1 MHLVIINASP
11 RVKTKSNTARI
22 IRSFLR
28 GFEVHGN
35 TAEVW
40 HLSDKK
46 QWKSAKETYEK
57 NSNILFA
64 VPLYVE
70 NIPGIMLEF
79 LETLEPKK
87 ETGTKMSFILQGG
100 FAEAS
105 QLRCGEAYL
114 EILPSYFNCEYN
126 GTLIKGDNFGSAWV
140 PEKMAEKIVAPFE
153 YMGKSFA
160 KKRTFVKEEVN
171 KFAGPEYFSEKEIRQ
186 QSGIAKWIQNFL
198 FRHIAKKNGC
208 KRPLDDKP
216 YQVNFRVKK

>member
-11 RVKTKSNTARI
+11 RVEAKSNTARI
-22 IRSFLR
+22 IRTFLK
-28 GFEVHGN
+28 GFEKDGN

-46 QWKSAKETYEK
+46 QWESAKEAYEN

-64 VPLYVE
+64 IPLYVE

-79 LETLEPKK
+79 LETLQPKK
-87 ETGTKMSFILQGG
+87 EAGTKMSFILQSG

-126 GTLIKGDNFGSAWV
+126 GTLIKGNNFAPAWL
-140 PEKMAEKIVAPFE
+140 PEKQANKMVAHYEK
-153 YMGKSFA
+153 MGLSFA
-160 KKRTFVKEEVN
+160 QKGTFDKEEVN
-171 KFAGPEYFSEKEIRQ
+171 KFAAPEYFSEKEIC
-186 QSGIAKWIQNFL
+186 L
-198 FRHIAKKNGC
+198 FNCTNWLQKMIIRHIAKKNGC

-216 YQVNFRVKK
+216 HQIKK

>member
-1 MHLVIINASP
+1 MHLAIINASP
-11 RVKTKSNTARI
+11 RVEAKSNTARI
-22 IRSFLR
+22 IRTFLK
-28 GFEVHGN
+28 GFEKDGN

-46 QWKSAKETYEK
+46 QWENAKEAYEK

-64 VPLYVE
+64 IPLYVE

-79 LETLEPKK
+79 LETLQPKK
-87 ETGTKMSFILQGG
+87 EAGTKMSFILQSG

-126 GTLIKGDNFGSAWV
+126 GTLIKGNNFAPAWL
-140 PEKMAEKIVAPFE
+140 PEKQANKMVAHYEK
-153 YMGKSFA
+153 MGLSFA
-160 KKRTFVKEEVN
+160 QKGTFDKEEVN
-171 KFAGPEYFSEKEIRQ
+171 KFAAPEYFSKKEIC
-186 QSGIAKWIQNFL
+186 L
-198 FRHIAKKNGC
+198 FNCTNWLQKMIIRHIAKKNGC

-216 YQVNFRVKK
+216 HQIKK

>member
-1 MHLVIINASP
+1 MHLAIINASP
-11 RVKTKSNTARI
+11 RVEAKSNTARI
-22 IRSFLR
+22 IRTFLK
-28 GFEVHGN
+28 GFEKDGN

-46 QWKSAKETYEK
+46 QWENAKEAYEK

-64 VPLYVE
+64 IPLYVE

-79 LETLEPKK
+79 LETLQPKK
-87 ETGTKMSFILQGG
+87 EAGTKMSFILQSG

-126 GTLIKGDNFGSAWV
+126 GTLIKGNNFAPAWL
-140 PEKMAEKIVAPFE
+140 PEKQANKMVAHYEK
-153 YMGKSFA
+153 MGLSFA
-160 KKRTFVKEEVN
+160 QKGTFDKEEVN
-171 KFAGPEYFSEKEIRQ
+171 KFAAPEYFSKKEIC
-186 QSGIAKWIQNFL
+186 L
-198 FRHIAKKNGC
+198 FNCTNWLQKMIIRHIAKKNGC

-216 YQVNFRVKK
+216 YQVKK

>member
-11 RVKTKSNTARI
+11 RVEAKSNTARI
-22 IRSFLR
+22 IRTFLK
-28 GFEVHGN
+28 GFEKDGN

-46 QWKSAKETYEK
+46 QWENAKEAYEK

-64 VPLYVE
+64 IPLYVE

-79 LETLEPKK
+79 LETLQPKK
-87 ETGTKMSFILQGG
+87 EAGTKMSFILQSG

-126 GTLIKGDNFGSAWV
+126 GTLIKGDNFALTWL
-140 PEKMAEKIVAPFE
+140 PEKQANKMVAIYEK
-153 YMGKSFA
+153 MGRSFA
-160 KKRTFVKEEVN
+160 QKGTFDKEEVN
-171 KFAGPEYFSEKEIRQ
+171 KFAAPEYFSKKQIR
-186 QSGIAKWIQNFL
+186 L
-198 FRHIAKKNGC
+198 FNCINWLQKMMLRHIAKKIGC

-216 YQVNFRVKK
+216 HQVKK

>member
-11 RVKTKSNTARI
+11 RVEAKSNTARI
-22 IRSFLR
+22 IRTFLK
-28 GFEVHGN
+28 GFEKDGN

-46 QWKSAKETYEK
+46 QWENAKEAYEK

-64 VPLYVE
+64 IPLYVE
-70 NIPGIMLEF
+70 NILGIMLEF
-79 LETLEPKK
+79 LETLQPKK
-87 ETGTKMSFILQGG
+87 EAGTKMSFILQSG

-126 GTLIKGDNFGSAWV
+126 GTLIKGDNFAPAWL
-140 PEKMAEKIVAPFE
+140 PEKQANKMVAHYEKMGLSFAEK
-153 YMGKSFA
+153 G
-160 KKRTFVKEEVN
+160 TFDKEEVN
-171 KFAGPEYFSEKEIRQ
+171 KFAAPEYFSEKQIR
-186 QSGIAKWIQNFL
+186 L
-198 FRHIAKKNGC
+198 FNCINWLQKMIIRHIAKKNGC

-216 YQVNFRVKK
+216 HQIKK

>member
-11 RVKTKSNTARI
+11 RVEAKSNTARI
-22 IRSFLR
+22 IRTFLK
-28 GFEVHGN
+28 GFEKDGN

-46 QWKSAKETYEK
+46 QWENAKEAYEK

-64 VPLYVE
+64 IPLYVE

-79 LETLEPKK
+79 LETLQPKK
-87 ETGTKMSFILQGG
+87 EAGTKMSFILQSG

-126 GTLIKGDNFGSAWV
+126 GTLIKGDNFALTWL
-140 PEKMAEKIVAPFE
+140 PEKQANKMVAHYEK
-153 YMGKSFA
+153 MGLSFA
-160 KKRTFVKEEVN
+160 QKGTFDKEEVN
-171 KFAGPEYFSEKEIRQ
+171 KFAAPEYFSKKQIRLFNCINWLQ
-186 QSGIAKWIQNFL
+186 KMM
-198 FRHIAKKNGC
+198 FRHIVKKNGC

-216 YQVNFRVKK
+216 HQVKK

>member
-1 MHLVIINASP
+1 MHLAIINASP
-11 RVKTKSNTARI
+11 RVEAKSNTARI
-22 IRSFLR
+22 IRTFLK
-28 GFEVHGN
+28 GFEKDGN

-46 QWKSAKETYEK
+46 QWENAKEAYEK

-64 VPLYVE
+64 IPLYVE

-79 LETLEPKK
+79 LETLQPKK
-87 ETGTKMSFILQGG
+87 EAGTKMSFILQSG

-126 GTLIKGDNFGSAWV
+126 GTLIKGDNFAPAWL
-140 PEKMAEKIVAPFE
+140 PEKQANKMVAHYEK
-153 YMGKSFA
+153 MGLSFA
-160 KKRTFVKEEVN
+160 QKGTFDKEEVN
-171 KFAGPEYFSEKEIRQ
+171 KFAAPEYFSKKEIC
-186 QSGIAKWIQNFL
+186 L
-198 FRHIAKKNGC
+198 FNCTNWLQKMIIRHIAKKNGC

-216 YQVNFRVKK
+216 YQVKK

>member
-11 RVKTKSNTARI
+11 RVEAKSNTARI
-22 IRSFLR
+22 IRTFLK
-28 GFEVHGN
+28 GFEKDGN

-46 QWKSAKETYEK
+46 QWENAKEAYEK

-64 VPLYVE
+64 IPLYVE

-79 LETLEPKK
+79 LETLQPKK
-87 ETGTKMSFILQGG
+87 EAGTKMSFILQSG

-126 GTLIKGDNFGSAWV
+126 GTLIKGDNFAPAWL
-140 PEKMAEKIVAPFE
+140 PEKQANKMVAHYEK
-153 YMGKSFA
+153 MGLSFA
-160 KKRTFVKEEVN
+160 QKGTFDKEEVN
-171 KFAGPEYFSEKEIRQ
+171 KFAAPEYFSKKEIC
-186 QSGIAKWIQNFL
+186 L
-198 FRHIAKKNGC
+198 FNCTNWLQKMIIRHIAKKNGC

-216 YQVNFRVKK
+216 YQVKK

>member
-11 RVKTKSNTARI
+11 RVEAKSNTARI
-22 IRSFLR
+22 IRTFLK
-28 GFEVHGN
+28 GFEKDGN

-46 QWKSAKETYEK
+46 QWENAKEAYEK

-64 VPLYVE
+64 IPLYVE

-79 LETLEPKK
+79 LETLQPKK
-87 ETGTKMSFILQGG
+87 EAGTKMSFILQSG

-126 GTLIKGDNFGSAWV
+126 GTLIKGNNFAPAWL
-140 PEKMAEKIVAPFE
+140 PEKQANKMVAHYEK
-153 YMGKSFA
+153 MGLSFA
-160 KKRTFVKEEVN
+160 QKGTFDKEEVN
-171 KFAGPEYFSEKEIRQ
+171 KFAAPEYFSKKEIC
-186 QSGIAKWIQNFL
+186 L
-198 FRHIAKKNGC
+198 FNCTNWLQKMIIRHIAKKNGC

-216 YQVNFRVKK
+216 YQVKK

>member
-11 RVKTKSNTARI
+11 RVEAKSNTARI
-22 IRSFLR
+22 IRTFLK
-28 GFEVHGN
+28 GFEKDGN

-40 HLSDKK
+40 HLSDRK
-46 QWKSAKETYEK
+46 QWENAKEAYEK

-64 VPLYVE
+64 IPLYVE

-79 LETLEPKK
+79 LETLQPKK
-87 ETGTKMSFILQGG
+87 EAGTKMSFILQSG

-126 GTLIKGDNFGSAWV
+126 GTLIKGDNFAPAWL
-140 PEKMAEKIVAPFE
+140 PEKQANKMVAIYEKMGLSFAEK
-153 YMGKSFA
+153 G
-160 KKRTFVKEEVN
+160 TFDKEEVN
-171 KFAGPEYFSEKEIRQ
+171 KFAAPEYFSKKQIRLFNCINWLQ
-186 QSGIAKWIQNFL
+186 KMM

-216 YQVNFRVKK
+216 HQIKK

>member
-28 GFEVHGN
+28 GFEVRGN

-46 QWKSAKETYEK
+46 QWKSAKEAYEK

-140 PEKMAEKIVAPFE
+140 PEKLAEKMVAHYE
-153 YMGKSFA
+153 KMGKSFA
-160 KKRTFVKEEVN
+160 KKRIFVKEEVN
-171 KFAGPEYFSEKEIRQ
+171 EFAAPEYFSEKQIRQ
-186 QSGIAKWIQNFL
+186 HKLIGRRIQKLL
-198 FRHIAKKNGC
+198 FKYIAKKNGC
-208 KRPLDDKP
+208 KRPLDYKP
-216 YQVNFRVKK
+216 YKVNLRVKK

>member
-11 RVKTKSNTARI
+11 RVEAKSNTARI
-22 IRSFLR
+22 IRTFLK
-28 GFEVHGN
+28 GFEKDGN

-46 QWKSAKETYEK
+46 QWESAKEAYEK

-64 VPLYVE
+64 IPLYVE

-79 LETLEPKK
+79 LETLQPKK
-87 ETGTKMSFILQGG
+87 EAGTKMSFILQSG

-126 GTLIKGDNFGSAWV
+126 GTLIKGNNFAPAWF
-140 PEKMAEKIVAPFE
+140 PEKQANKMVAHYEK
-153 YMGKSFA
+153 MGLSFA
-160 KKRTFVKEEVN
+160 QKGTFEKEEVN
-171 KFAGPEYFSEKEIRQ
+171 KFAAPEYFSEKQIR
-186 QSGIAKWIQNFL
+186 L
-198 FRHIAKKNGC
+198 FNCTNWLQKMMIRHIAKKNGC

-216 YQVNFRVKK
+216 YQVKK